1 MHTYSRGGMP
11 APAMMERSGADSVRR
26 IDGGRNMRLMLS
38 YLKRYKGL
46 VFLNFISVFGFALT
60 ELGIPTII
68 SRMVDGG
75 VASGDREYLLKMGG
89 LIALISVVGI
99 LGTVVLGYCG
109 ARISTAVTCDIRND
123 LFEKVQSFSHR
134 EMNQLGVSSL
144 ITRTSNDALQIMNF
158 MNIILRTAMLTPVMI
173 AVSFTLI
180 IMSSVKLSLIIAA
193 TVPFIILGVILV
205 AKISGPVSE
214 RQQTALDGLNRIF
227 RENLT
232 GIRVIRSFNNDARE
246 TERFG
251 EQNQAFTNQSKK
263 LFTLMSSTEP
273 LFFLLMNIAA
283 LAIYFVASQMIDQ
296 SALQVGQL
304 MAFME
309 YLFHAMFSVMLF
321 CLVFMMYPRA
331 NISAKRIEAVMNMT
345 PDITDET
352 VSTQR
357 VHDDREPIKEVIFE
371 HVDFCYPDGE
381 EAVLK
386 DISFSARAGQTTAI
400 IGSTGSGK
408 STLIQLIPRFYDVT
422 GGRVL
427 VNGVD
432 VRQINSHKLR
442 EHIGFVAQKANLFSG
457 TIEENIRFGCSEAT
471 DEEIRHAA
479 EIAQAADF
487 IMDKPKGFKERIVE
501 GAGNL
506 SGGQKQRLSIA
517 RALVRKPDIYIY
529 DDSFSA
535 LDMKTD
541 AVLRQ
546 ALKPEVKNAIVI
558 IVAQRVSTIM
568 DADQILVLDEGRL
581 AASGRHEELLKTCP
595 LYYEIAAS
603 QLSEEELQNVC

>member
-1 MHTYSRGGMP
+1 
-11 APAMMERSGADSVRR
+11 
-26 IDGGRNMRLMLS
+26 MRLMLS

-251 EQNQAFTNQSKK
+251 EQNQVFTNQSKK

-352 VSTQR
+352 VSTHR

-479 EIAQAADF
+479 DIAQAADF

>member
-1 MHTYSRGGMP
+1 
-11 APAMMERSGADSVRR
+11 
-26 IDGGRNMRLMLS
+26 MRLMLS

-68 SRMVDGG
+68 SKMVDGG
-75 VASGDREYLLKMGG
+75 VASGDREYLMKMGG
-89 LIALISVVGI
+89 LIAVISIVGI

-173 AVSFTLI
+173 VISFTLI
-180 IMSSVKLSLIIAA
+180 IMSSVRLSLVIAA
-193 TVPFIILGVILV
+193 TVPFIILGVVLV
-205 AKISGPVSE
+205 AKISGPISE

-251 EQNQAFTNQSKK
+251 EQNQEFTNQSRK

-283 LAIYFVASQMIDQ
+283 ISIYFIASQMINQ
-296 SALQVGQL
+296 STLQVGQL

-331 NISAKRIEAVMNMT
+331 NISAKRIEEVMNMT
-345 PDITDET
+345 PDIQDEISEEKT
-352 VSTQR
+352 VSDIGE
-357 VHDDREPIKEVIFE
+357 HIEEVVFD

-386 DISFSARAGQTTAI
+386 DISFTAKAGETLAI

-427 VNGVD
+427 INGVD
-432 VRQINSHKLR
+432 VRQMNSHELR

-457 TIEENIRFGCSEAT
+457 TIEENIRFGREDAT
-471 DEEIRHAA
+471 DEEVRHAA
-479 EIAQAADF
+479 EIAQAMDF
-487 IMDKPKGFKERIVE
+487 IMDKPNGFQEKIVE

-506 SGGQKQRLSIA
+506 SGGQKQRLSIT

-546 ALKPEVKNAIVI
+546 ALKSEVKNAVVI

-581 AASGRHEELLKTCP
+581 AAMGRHKELLKECP

-603 QLSEEELQNVC
+603 QLSEEELQNVR

>member
-1 MHTYSRGGMP
+1 
-11 APAMMERSGADSVRR
+11 
-26 IDGGRNMRLMLS
+26 MRLMLS

-68 SRMVDGG
+68 SKMVDGG
-75 VASGDREYLLKMGG
+75 VASGDREYLMKMGG
-89 LIALISVVGI
+89 LIAVISIVGI

-173 AVSFTLI
+173 VISFTLI
-180 IMSSVKLSLIIAA
+180 IMSSVRLSLVIAA
-193 TVPFIILGVILV
+193 TVPFIILGVVLV
-205 AKISGPVSE
+205 AKISGPISE

-251 EQNQAFTNQSKK
+251 EQNQEFTNQSRK

-283 LAIYFVASQMIDQ
+283 ISIYFIASQMINQ
-296 SALQVGQL
+296 STLQVGQL

-331 NISAKRIEAVMNMT
+331 NISAKRIEVVMNMT
-345 PDITDET
+345 PDIQDEISEEKT
-352 VSTQR
+352 VSDIGE
-357 VHDDREPIKEVIFE
+357 HIEEVVFD

-386 DISFSARAGQTTAI
+386 DISFTAKAGETLAI

-427 VNGVD
+427 INGVD
-432 VRQINSHKLR
+432 VRQMNSHELR
-442 EHIGFVAQKANLFSG
+442 EHIGFVVQKANLFSG
-457 TIEENIRFGCSEAT
+457 TIEENIRFGREDAT
-471 DEEIRHAA
+471 DEEVRHAA
-479 EIAQAADF
+479 EIAQAMDF
-487 IMDKPKGFKERIVE
+487 IMDKPNGFQEKIVE

-506 SGGQKQRLSIA
+506 SGGQKQRLSIT

-541 AVLRQ
+541 ALLRQ
-546 ALKPEVKNAIVI
+546 ALKSEVKNAVVI

-581 AASGRHEELLKTCP
+581 AAMGRHKELLKECP

-603 QLSEEELQNVC
+603 QLSEEELQNVR

>member
-1 MHTYSRGGMP
+1 
-11 APAMMERSGADSVRR
+11 
-26 IDGGRNMRLMLS
+26 MRLMLS

-68 SRMVDGG
+68 SKMVDGG
-75 VASGDREYLLKMGG
+75 VASGDREYLMKMGG
-89 LIALISVVGI
+89 LIAVISIVGI

-173 AVSFTLI
+173 VISFTLI
-180 IMSSVKLSLIIAA
+180 IMSSVRLSLVIAA
-193 TVPFIILGVILV
+193 TVPFIILGVVLV
-205 AKISGPVSE
+205 AKISGPISE

-251 EQNQAFTNQSKK
+251 EQNQEFTNQSRK

-283 LAIYFVASQMIDQ
+283 ISIYFIASQMINQ
-296 SALQVGQL
+296 STLQVGQL

-331 NISAKRIEAVMNMT
+331 NISAKRIEVVMNMT
-345 PDITDET
+345 PDIQDEISEEKT
-352 VSTQR
+352 VSDIGE
-357 VHDDREPIKEVIFE
+357 HIEEVVFD

-386 DISFSARAGQTTAI
+386 DISFTAKAGETLAI

-427 VNGVD
+427 INGVD
-432 VRQINSHKLR
+432 VRQMNSHELR

-457 TIEENIRFGCSEAT
+457 TIEENIRFGREDAT
-471 DEEIRHAA
+471 DEEVRHAA
-479 EIAQAADF
+479 EIAQAMDF
-487 IMDKPKGFKERIVE
+487 IMDKPNGFQEKIVE

-506 SGGQKQRLSIA
+506 SGGQKQRLSIT

-541 AVLRQ
+541 ALLRQ
-546 ALKPEVKNAIVI
+546 ALKSEVKNAVFI

-581 AASGRHEELLKTCP
+581 AAMGRHKELLKECP

-603 QLSEEELQNVC
+603 QLSEEELQNVR

>member
-1 MHTYSRGGMP
+1 
-11 APAMMERSGADSVRR
+11 
-26 IDGGRNMRLMLS
+26 MRLMLS
-38 YLKRYKGL
+38 YLKSYKGL

-99 LGTVVLGYCG
+99 LGTVILGYCG

-173 AVSFTLI
+173 VVSFTLI

-251 EQNQAFTNQSKK
+251 KQNQAFTNQSKK

-331 NISAKRIEAVMNMT
+331 NISAKRIEAVMDMT

-432 VRQINSHKLR
+432 VRQVNSHKLR

-479 EIAQAADF
+479 DIAQAADF

>member
-1 MHTYSRGGMP
+1 
-11 APAMMERSGADSVRR
+11 
-26 IDGGRNMRLMLS
+26 MRLMLS

-246 TERFG
+246 TERFW
-251 EQNQAFTNQSKK
+251 EQNQAFTNQSQK

-352 VSTQR
+352 ASTQR

>member
-1 MHTYSRGGMP
+1 
-11 APAMMERSGADSVRR
+11 
-26 IDGGRNMRLMLS
+26 MRLMLS

-68 SRMVDGG
+68 SKMVDGG
-75 VASGDREYLLKMGG
+75 VASGDREYLMKMGE
-89 LIALISVVGI
+89 LIAVISIVGI

-173 AVSFTLI
+173 VISFTLI
-180 IMSSVKLSLIIAA
+180 IMSSVRLSLVIAA
-193 TVPFIILGVILV
+193 TVPFIILGVMLV
-205 AKISGPVSE
+205 AKISGPISE

-251 EQNQAFTNQSKK
+251 EQNQEFTNQSRK

-283 LAIYFVASQMIDQ
+283 ISIYFIASQMINQ
-296 SALQVGQL
+296 STLQVGQL

-331 NISAKRIEAVMNMT
+331 NISAKRIEVVMNMT
-345 PDITDET
+345 PDIQDQISEEKT
-352 VSTQR
+352 VSDIGE
-357 VHDDREPIKEVIFE
+357 HIEEVVFD

-386 DISFSARAGQTTAI
+386 DISFTAKAGETLAI

-427 VNGVD
+427 INGVD
-432 VRQINSHKLR
+432 VRQMNSHELR

-457 TIEENIRFGCSEAT
+457 TIEENIRFGREDAT
-471 DEEIRHAA
+471 DEEVRHAA
-479 EIAQAADF
+479 EIAQAMDF
-487 IMDKPKGFKERIVE
+487 IMDKPNGFQEKIVE

-506 SGGQKQRLSIA
+506 SGGQKQRLSIT

-541 AVLRQ
+541 ALLRQ
-546 ALKPEVKNAIVI
+546 ALKSEVKNAVVI

-581 AASGRHEELLKTCP
+581 AAVGRHKELLKECP

-603 QLSEEELQNVC
+603 QLSEEELQNVR

>member
-1 MHTYSRGGMP
+1 
-11 APAMMERSGADSVRR
+11 
-26 IDGGRNMRLMLS
+26 MRLMLS

-68 SRMVDGG
+68 SKMVDSG
-75 VASGDREYLLKMGG
+75 VASGDREYLMKMGG
-89 LIALISVVGI
+89 LIAVISIVGI

-173 AVSFTLI
+173 VISFTLI
-180 IMSSVKLSLIIAA
+180 IMSSVRLSLVIAA
-193 TVPFIILGVILV
+193 TVPFIVLGVVLV
-205 AKISGPVSE
+205 AKISGPISE

-251 EQNQAFTNQSKK
+251 EQNQEFTNQSRK

-283 LAIYFVASQMIDQ
+283 ISIYFIASQMINQ
-296 SALQVGQL
+296 STLQVGQL

-345 PDITDET
+345 PDIQDEISEEKT
-352 VSTQR
+352 VSDIGE
-357 VHDDREPIKEVIFE
+357 HIEEV
-371 HVDFCYPDGE
+371 
-381 EAVLK
+381 VLK
-386 DISFSARAGQTTAI
+386 DISFTAKAGETLAI

-427 VNGVD
+427 INGVD
-432 VRQINSHKLR
+432 VRQMNSHELR

-457 TIEENIRFGCSEAT
+457 TIEENIRFGREDAT
-471 DEEIRHAA
+471 DEEVRHAA
-479 EIAQAADF
+479 EIAQAMDF
-487 IMDKPKGFKERIVE
+487 IMDKPNGFQEKIVE

-506 SGGQKQRLSIA
+506 SGGQKQRLSIT

-546 ALKPEVKNAIVI
+546 ALKSEVKNAVVI

-581 AASGRHEELLKTCP
+581 AAMGRHKELLKECP

-603 QLSEEELQNVC
+603 QLSEEELQNVR

>member
-1 MHTYSRGGMP
+1 
-11 APAMMERSGADSVRR
+11 
-26 IDGGRNMRLMLS
+26 MRLMLS

-68 SRMVDGG
+68 SRMVDSG

-251 EQNQAFTNQSKK
+251 EQNQVFTNQSKK

-479 EIAQAADF
+479 DIAQAADF

>member
-1 MHTYSRGGMP
+1 
-11 APAMMERSGADSVRR
+11 
-26 IDGGRNMRLMLS
+26 MRLMLS

-68 SRMVDGG
+68 SKMVDGG
-75 VASGDREYLLKMGG
+75 VASGDREYLMKMGG
-89 LIALISVVGI
+89 LITVISIVGI

-173 AVSFTLI
+173 VISFTLI
-180 IMSSVKLSLIIAA
+180 IMSSVRLSLVIAA
-193 TVPFIILGVILV
+193 TVPFIILGVVLV
-205 AKISGPVSE
+205 AKISGPISE

-251 EQNQAFTNQSKK
+251 EQNQEFTNQSRK

-283 LAIYFVASQMIDQ
+283 ISIYFIASQMINQ
-296 SALQVGQL
+296 STLQVGQL

-331 NISAKRIEAVMNMT
+331 NISAKRIEVVMNMT
-345 PDITDET
+345 PDIQDEISEEKT
-352 VSTQR
+352 VSDIGE
-357 VHDDREPIKEVIFE
+357 HIEEVVFD

-386 DISFSARAGQTTAI
+386 DISFTAKAGETLAI

-427 VNGVD
+427 INGVD
-432 VRQINSHKLR
+432 VRQMNSHELR

-457 TIEENIRFGCSEAT
+457 TIEENIRFGREDAT
-471 DEEIRHAA
+471 DEEVRHAA
-479 EIAQAADF
+479 EIAQARDF
-487 IMDKPKGFKERIVE
+487 IMDKPNGFQEKIVE

-506 SGGQKQRLSIA
+506 SGGQKQRLSIT

-546 ALKPEVKNAIVI
+546 ALKSEVKNAVVI

-581 AASGRHEELLKTCP
+581 AAMGRHKELLKECP

-603 QLSEEELQNVC
+603 QLSEEELQNVR

>member
-1 MHTYSRGGMP
+1 
-11 APAMMERSGADSVRR
+11 
-26 IDGGRNMRLMLS
+26 MRLMLS

-251 EQNQAFTNQSKK
+251 EQNQVFTNQSKK

-581 AASGRHEELLKTCP
+581 AASGRHEELLKTCQ

>member
-1 MHTYSRGGMP
+1 
-11 APAMMERSGADSVRR
+11 
-26 IDGGRNMRLMLS
+26 MRLMLS

-251 EQNQAFTNQSKK
+251 EQNRAFTNQSQK

-457 TIEENIRFGCSEAT
+457 TIEENIRFGRSEAT

>member
-1 MHTYSRGGMP
+1 
-11 APAMMERSGADSVRR
+11 
-26 IDGGRNMRLMLS
+26 MRLMLS

-75 VASGDREYLLKMGG
+75 VAGGDREYLLKMGG
-89 LIALISVVGI
+89 LIVLISVVGI

-251 EQNQAFTNQSKK
+251 EQNQVFTNQSKK

-304 MAFME
+304 IAFME

-331 NISAKRIEAVMNMT
+331 NISAKRIETVMNMT

-352 VSTQR
+352 VSMQR
-357 VHDDREPIKEVIFE
+357 VHDDGEPIKEVIFE

-427 VNGVD
+427 IDGVD

-457 TIEENIRFGCSEAT
+457 TIEENIRFGRSEAT

-487 IMDKPKGFKERIVE
+487 IMDKPNGFKERIVE

-603 QLSEEELQNVC
+603 QLSEEELRNVC

>member
-1 MHTYSRGGMP
+1 
-11 APAMMERSGADSVRR
+11 
-26 IDGGRNMRLMLS
+26 MRLMLS

-68 SRMVDGG
+68 SKMVDGG
-75 VASGDREYLLKMGG
+75 VASGDREYLMKMGG
-89 LIALISVVGI
+89 LITVISIVGI

-173 AVSFTLI
+173 VISFTLI
-180 IMSSVKLSLIIAA
+180 IMSSVRLSLVIAA
-193 TVPFIILGVILV
+193 TVPFIILGVVLV
-205 AKISGPVSE
+205 AKISGPISE

-251 EQNQAFTNQSKK
+251 EQNQEFTNQSRK

-283 LAIYFVASQMIDQ
+283 ISIYFIASQMINQ
-296 SALQVGQL
+296 STLQVGQL

-331 NISAKRIEAVMNMT
+331 NISAKRIEVVMNMT
-345 PDITDET
+345 PDIQDEISEEKT
-352 VSTQR
+352 VSDIGE
-357 VHDDREPIKEVIFE
+357 HIEEVVFD

-386 DISFSARAGQTTAI
+386 DISFTAKAGETLAI

-422 GGRVL
+422 GGCVL
-427 VNGVD
+427 INGVD
-432 VRQINSHKLR
+432 VRQMNSHELR

-457 TIEENIRFGCSEAT
+457 TIEENIRFGREDAT
-471 DEEIRHAA
+471 DEEVRHAA
-479 EIAQAADF
+479 EIAQARDF
-487 IMDKPKGFKERIVE
+487 IMDKPNGFQEKIVE

-506 SGGQKQRLSIA
+506 SGGQKQRLSIT

-546 ALKPEVKNAIVI
+546 ALKSEVKNAVVI

-581 AASGRHEELLKTCP
+581 AAMGRHKELLKECP

-603 QLSEEELQNVC
+603 QLSEEELQNVR

>member
-1 MHTYSRGGMP
+1 
-11 APAMMERSGADSVRR
+11 
-26 IDGGRNMRLMLS
+26 MRLMLS

-68 SRMVDGG
+68 SKMVDGG
-75 VASGDREYLLKMGG
+75 VASGDREYLMKMGG
-89 LIALISVVGI
+89 LIAVISIVGI

-173 AVSFTLI
+173 VISFTLI
-180 IMSSVKLSLIIAA
+180 IMSSVRLSLVIAA
-193 TVPFIILGVILV
+193 TVPFIILGVMLV
-205 AKISGPVSE
+205 AKISGPISE

-251 EQNQAFTNQSKK
+251 EQNQEFTNQSRR

-283 LAIYFVASQMIDQ
+283 ISIYFIASQMINQ
-296 SALQVGQL
+296 STLQVGQL

-331 NISAKRIEAVMNMT
+331 NISAKRIEVVMNMT
-345 PDITDET
+345 PDIQDEISEEKT
-352 VSTQR
+352 VSDIGE
-357 VHDDREPIKEVIFE
+357 HIEEVVFD

-386 DISFSARAGQTTAI
+386 DISFTAKAGETLAI

-427 VNGVD
+427 INGVD
-432 VRQINSHKLR
+432 VRQMNSHELR

-457 TIEENIRFGCSEAT
+457 TIEENIRFGREDAT
-471 DEEIRHAA
+471 DEEVRHTA
-479 EIAQAADF
+479 EIAQAMDF
-487 IMDKPKGFKERIVE
+487 IMDKPNGFQEKIVE

-506 SGGQKQRLSIA
+506 SGGQKQRLSIT

-546 ALKPEVKNAIVI
+546 ALKSEVKNAVVI

-581 AASGRHEELLKTCP
+581 AAMGRHKELLKECP

-603 QLSEEELQNVC
+603 QLSEEELQNVR

>member
-1 MHTYSRGGMP
+1 
-11 APAMMERSGADSVRR
+11 
-26 IDGGRNMRLMLS
+26 MRLMLS
-38 YLKRYKGL
+38 YLKSYKGL

-99 LGTVVLGYCG
+99 LGTVILGYCG

-173 AVSFTLI
+173 VVSFTLI

-251 EQNQAFTNQSKK
+251 KQNQAFTNQSKK

-479 EIAQAADF
+479 DIAQAADF

-568 DADQILVLDEGRL
+568 DADQILVLDEGHL

>member
-1 MHTYSRGGMP
+1 
-11 APAMMERSGADSVRR
+11 
-26 IDGGRNMRLMLS
+26 MRLMLS
-38 YLKRYKGL
+38 YLKSYKGL

-173 AVSFTLI
+173 VVSFTLI

-251 EQNQAFTNQSKK
+251 KQNQAFTNQSKK

-479 EIAQAADF
+479 DIAQAADF

-603 QLSEEELQNVC
+603 QLSEEDLQNVC

>member
-1 MHTYSRGGMP
+1 
-11 APAMMERSGADSVRR
+11 
-26 IDGGRNMRLMLS
+26 MRLMLS
-38 YLKRYKGL
+38 YLKSYKGL

-173 AVSFTLI
+173 VVSFTLI

-251 EQNQAFTNQSKK
+251 KQNQAFTNQSQK

-422 GGRVL
+422 GGHVL

-479 EIAQAADF
+479 DIAQAADF

>member
-1 MHTYSRGGMP
+1 
-11 APAMMERSGADSVRR
+11 
-26 IDGGRNMRLMLS
+26 MRLMLS
-38 YLKRYKGL
+38 YLKSYKGL

-99 LGTVVLGYCG
+99 LGTVILGYCG

-173 AVSFTLI
+173 VVSFTLI

-251 EQNQAFTNQSKK
+251 KQNQAFTNQSKK

-432 VRQINSHKLR
+432 VRQVNSHKLR

>member
-1 MHTYSRGGMP
+1 
-11 APAMMERSGADSVRR
+11 
-26 IDGGRNMRLMLS
+26 MRLMLS

-68 SRMVDGG
+68 SKMVDGG
-75 VASGDREYLLKMGG
+75 VASGDREYLMKMGG
-89 LIALISVVGI
+89 LIAVISIVGI

-173 AVSFTLI
+173 VISFTLI
-180 IMSSVKLSLIIAA
+180 IMSSVRLSLVIAA
-193 TVPFIILGVILV
+193 TVPFIILGVVLV
-205 AKISGPVSE
+205 AKISGPISE

-251 EQNQAFTNQSKK
+251 EQNQEFTNQSRK

-283 LAIYFVASQMIDQ
+283 ISIYFIASQMINQ
-296 SALQVGQL
+296 STLQVGQL

-331 NISAKRIEAVMNMT
+331 NISAKRIEVVMNMT
-345 PDITDET
+345 PNIQDEISEEKT
-352 VSTQR
+352 VSDIGE
-357 VHDDREPIKEVIFE
+357 HIEEVVFD

-386 DISFSARAGQTTAI
+386 DISFTAKAGETLAI

-427 VNGVD
+427 INGVD
-432 VRQINSHKLR
+432 VRQMNSHELR

-457 TIEENIRFGCSEAT
+457 TIEENIRFGREDAT
-471 DEEIRHAA
+471 DEEVRHAA
-479 EIAQAADF
+479 EIAQAMDF
-487 IMDKPKGFKERIVE
+487 IMDKPNGFQEKIVE

-506 SGGQKQRLSIA
+506 SGGQKQRLSIT

-546 ALKPEVKNAIVI
+546 ALKSEVKNAVVI

-581 AASGRHEELLKTCP
+581 AAMGCHKELLKECP

-603 QLSEEELQNVC
+603 QLSEEELQNVR

>member
-1 MHTYSRGGMP
+1 
-11 APAMMERSGADSVRR
+11 
-26 IDGGRNMRLMLS
+26 MRLMLS

-251 EQNQAFTNQSKK
+251 EQNQVFTNQSKK

-352 VSTQR
+352 VSTHR
-357 VHDDREPIKEVIFE
+357 IHDDREPIKEVIFE

-479 EIAQAADF
+479 DIAQAADF

-581 AASGRHEELLKTCP
+581 AASGRHEELLKTCQ

>member
-1 MHTYSRGGMP
+1 
-11 APAMMERSGADSVRR
+11 
-26 IDGGRNMRLMLS
+26 MRLMLS

-89 LIALISVVGI
+89 LIALISFVGI

-251 EQNQAFTNQSKK
+251 DQNQVFTNQSKK

-352 VSTQR
+352 VSMQR

-479 EIAQAADF
+479 DIAQAADF

>member
-1 MHTYSRGGMP
+1 
-11 APAMMERSGADSVRR
+11 
-26 IDGGRNMRLMLS
+26 MRLMLY

-109 ARISTAVTCDIRND
+109 ARISTAVTCYIRND

-251 EQNQAFTNQSKK
+251 EQNRAFTNQSQK

-479 EIAQAADF
+479 DIAQAADF

>member
-1 MHTYSRGGMP
+1 
-11 APAMMERSGADSVRR
+11 
-26 IDGGRNMRLMLS
+26 MRLMLS

-251 EQNQAFTNQSKK
+251 EQNQVFTNQSQK

-331 NISAKRIEAVMNMT
+331 NISAKRREAVMNMT

-479 EIAQAADF
+479 DIAQAADF

>member
-1 MHTYSRGGMP
+1 
-11 APAMMERSGADSVRR
+11 
-26 IDGGRNMRLMLS
+26 MRLMLS
-38 YLKRYKGL
+38 YLKSYKGL

-173 AVSFTLI
+173 VVSFTLI

-251 EQNQAFTNQSKK
+251 KQNQAFTNQSKK

-479 EIAQAADF
+479 DIAQAADF

>member
-1 MHTYSRGGMP
+1 
-11 APAMMERSGADSVRR
+11 
-26 IDGGRNMRLMLS
+26 MRLMLS

-68 SRMVDGG
+68 SKMVDGG
-75 VASGDREYLLKMGG
+75 VTSGDREYLMKMGG
-89 LIALISVVGI
+89 LIAVISIVGI

-173 AVSFTLI
+173 VISFTLI
-180 IMSSVKLSLIIAA
+180 IMSSVRLSLVIAA
-193 TVPFIILGVILV
+193 TVPFIILGVVLV
-205 AKISGPVSE
+205 AKISGPISE

-251 EQNQAFTNQSKK
+251 EQNQEFTNQSRK

-283 LAIYFVASQMIDQ
+283 ISIYFIASQMINQ
-296 SALQVGQL
+296 STLQVGQL

-321 CLVFMMYPRA
+321 SLVFMMYPRA
-331 NISAKRIEAVMNMT
+331 NISAKRIEVVMNMT
-345 PDITDET
+345 PDIQDEISEEKT
-352 VSTQR
+352 VSDIGE
-357 VHDDREPIKEVIFE
+357 HIEEVVFD

-386 DISFSARAGQTTAI
+386 DISFTAKAGETLAI

-427 VNGVD
+427 INGVD
-432 VRQINSHKLR
+432 VRQMNSHELR

-457 TIEENIRFGCSEAT
+457 TIEENIRFGREDAT
-471 DEEIRHAA
+471 DEEVRHAA
-479 EIAQAADF
+479 EIAQAMDF
-487 IMDKPKGFKERIVE
+487 IMDKPNGFQEKIVE

-506 SGGQKQRLSIA
+506 SGGQKQRLSIT

-546 ALKPEVKNAIVI
+546 ALKSEVKNAVVI

-581 AASGRHEELLKTCP
+581 AAMGCHKELLKECP

-603 QLSEEELQNVC
+603 QLSEEELQNVR

>member
-1 MHTYSRGGMP
+1 
-11 APAMMERSGADSVRR
+11 
-26 IDGGRNMRLMLS
+26 MRLMLS

-273 LFFLLMNIAA
+273 LFF
-283 LAIYFVASQMIDQ
+283 SSD
-296 SALQVGQL
+296 
-304 MAFME
+304 E
-309 YLFHAMFSVMLF
+309 YCSIGDLF
-321 CLVFMMYPRA
+321 CCQ
-331 NISAKRIEAVMNMT
+331 S
-345 PDITDET
+345 
-352 VSTQR
+352 
-357 VHDDREPIKEVIFE
+357 DDRSE
-371 HVDFCYPDGE
+371 C
-381 EAVLK
+381 A
-386 DISFSARAGQTTAI
+386 AG
-400 IGSTGSGK
+400 G
-408 STLIQLIPRFYDVT
+408 
-422 GGRVL
+422 
-427 VNGVD
+427 
-432 VRQINSHKLR
+432 
-442 EHIGFVAQKANLFSG
+442 
-457 TIEENIRFGCSEAT
+457 
-471 DEEIRHAA
+471 
-479 EIAQAADF
+479 AADGVYG
-487 IMDKPKGFKERIVE
+487 IPVSCHV
-501 GAGNL
+501 L
-506 SGGQKQRLSIA
+506 S
-517 RALVRKPDIYIY
+517 
-529 DDSFSA
+529 
-535 LDMKTD
+535 D
-541 AVLRQ
+541 AVL
-546 ALKPEVKNAIVI
+546 PCVHD
-558 IVAQRVSTIM
+558 VSPCEYFGQTYRGSDEY
-568 DADQILVLDEGRL
+568 DAGY
-581 AASGRHEELLKTCP
+581 HK
-595 LYYEIAAS
+595 
-603 QLSEEELQNVC
+603 

>member
-1 MHTYSRGGMP
+1 
-11 APAMMERSGADSVRR
+11 
-26 IDGGRNMRLMLS
+26 MRLMLS

-68 SRMVDGG
+68 SKMVDGG
-75 VASGDREYLLKMGG
+75 VTSGDREYLMKMGG
-89 LIALISVVGI
+89 LIAVISIVGI

-173 AVSFTLI
+173 VISFTLI
-180 IMSSVKLSLIIAA
+180 IMSSVRLSLVIAA
-193 TVPFIILGVILV
+193 TVPFIILGVMLV
-205 AKISGPVSE
+205 AKISGPISE

-251 EQNQAFTNQSKK
+251 EQNQEFTNQSRK
-263 LFTLMSSTEP
+263 LVTLMSSTEP

-283 LAIYFVASQMIDQ
+283 ISIYFIASQMINQ
-296 SALQVGQL
+296 STLQVGQL

-331 NISAKRIEAVMNMT
+331 NISAKRIEVVMNMT
-345 PDITDET
+345 PDILDEISEEKT
-352 VSTQR
+352 VSDIGE
-357 VHDDREPIKEVIFE
+357 HIEEVVFD

-386 DISFSARAGQTTAI
+386 DISFTAKAGETLAI

-427 VNGVD
+427 INGVD
-432 VRQINSHKLR
+432 VRQMNSHELR
-442 EHIGFVAQKANLFSG
+442 EHIGFVAQKANLFSE
-457 TIEENIRFGCSEAT
+457 TIEENIRFGREDAT
-471 DEEIRHAA
+471 DEEVRHAA
-479 EIAQAADF
+479 EIAQAMDF
-487 IMDKPKGFKERIVE
+487 IMDKPNGFQEKIVE

-506 SGGQKQRLSIA
+506 SGGQKQRLSIT

-546 ALKPEVKNAIVI
+546 ALKSEVKNAVVI

-581 AASGRHEELLKTCP
+581 AAMGRHKELLKECP

-603 QLSEEELQNVC
+603 QLSEEELQNVR

>member
-1 MHTYSRGGMP
+1 
-11 APAMMERSGADSVRR
+11 
-26 IDGGRNMRLMLS
+26 MRLMLS

-68 SRMVDGG
+68 SKMVDGG
-75 VASGDREYLLKMGG
+75 VASGDREYLMKMGG
-89 LIALISVVGI
+89 LIAAISIVGI
-99 LGTVVLGYCG
+99 FGTVVLGYCG

-173 AVSFTLI
+173 VISFTLI
-180 IMSSVKLSLIIAA
+180 IMSSVRLSLVIAA
-193 TVPFIILGVILV
+193 TVPFIILGVVLV
-205 AKISGPVSE
+205 AKISGPISE

-251 EQNQAFTNQSKK
+251 EENQEFTNQSRK

-283 LAIYFVASQMIDQ
+283 ISIYFIASQMINQ
-296 SALQVGQL
+296 STLQVGQL

-331 NISAKRIEAVMNMT
+331 NISAKRIEVVMNMT
-345 PDITDET
+345 PDIQDEISEEKT
-352 VSTQR
+352 VSDIGE
-357 VHDDREPIKEVIFE
+357 HIEEVVFD

-386 DISFSARAGQTTAI
+386 DISFTAKAGETLAI

-427 VNGVD
+427 INGVD
-432 VRQINSHKLR
+432 VRQMNSHELR

-457 TIEENIRFGCSEAT
+457 TIEENIRFGREDAT
-471 DEEIRHAA
+471 DEEVRHAA
-479 EIAQAADF
+479 EIAQAMDF
-487 IMDKPKGFKERIVE
+487 IMDKPNGFQEKIVE

-506 SGGQKQRLSIA
+506 SGGQKQRLSIT

-541 AVLRQ
+541 ALLRQ
-546 ALKPEVKNAIVI
+546 ALKSEVKNAVVI

-581 AASGRHEELLKTCP
+581 AAMGRHKELLKECP

-603 QLSEEELQNVC
+603 QLSEEELQNVR